1 MPESFHWETYK
12 EALLFL
18 GTAGVIVPLFR
29 RLHLSPVLGFLAA
42 GVLLGPYGLGRVA
55 NSAGWV
61 SSFSLTNPEAV
72 AAVGEFGVVFLL
84 FMIGL
89 ELSWERLQRMRRLI
103 FGLGAAQVIVCATV
117 LAALGAWLGMG
128 PRNAIILG
136 AALSLSSTAIAIPV
150 LAERRRLTTG
160 AGRTAFSILLFQDL
174 MVAPLLFT
182 VSILGA
188 PHRQGAAEP
197 ILADLFWTIAPAFV
211 ALASLLLL
219 GRLVL
224 RPLFHL
230 VATAKSTELFM
241 AACLF
246 VVIGTSVATAAAG
259 LSMALGAFIAG
270 LLLAETEFRRE
281 IEVTIEPFQGL
292 LLGLFFVSIGT
303 GLDLSQV
310 AQSPGVIVGFVVGV
324 IAVKAAIIFLL
335 ARTFRLGSRLAGEV
349 ALVLAPGGEFA
360 FVMIGAAISG
370 RVVPAPMGGEV
381 MIIVT
386 LSMFLL
392 PLLGYFGAKLGPRQT
407 PDEAALAALAPE
419 ADIGAGR
426 VIIVGYGRV
435 GQLVGQM
442 LTRHDIA
449 FVAIDDDPKLVARE
463 RQAGAQAGAHVYWGN
478 AGRPEFLQ
486 RCGIG
491 QAAALVVTIN
501 SPRAAEEI
509 VATARAAHP
518 DLTIVARARD
528 AHHATVLYGLGVTD
542 AIPETI
548 EASLQ
553 LSEAVL
559 VDIGVPMGHVIASI
573 HERRDE
579 YRRLLQPVA
588 EAPRRARRAI
598 RLSTRRKEAGKP
610 LSSEAK
616 REV

>member
-1 MPESFHWETYK
+1 MTEAFHWETYK

-29 RLHLSPVLGFLAA
+29 RLHLSPVLGFLLA
-42 GVLLGPYGLGRVA
+42 GVLLGPYGLGRFA
-55 NSAGWV
+55 ASAGWV
-61 SSFSLTNPEAV
+61 SSFAITNPESVGAV
-72 AAVGEFGVVFLL
+72 AELGVVFLL

-103 FGLGAAQVIVCATV
+103 FGLGAAQVVACATA
-117 LAALGAWLGMG
+117 LAGFAYWIGLG
-128 PRNAIILG
+128 PRNAIIFG

-150 LAERRRLTTG
+150 LAERRRLNTG

-188 PHRQGAAEP
+188 SHSHGGGAEP
-197 ILADLFWTIAPAFV
+197 IISDLFWTIAPAFA
-211 ALASLLLL
+211 ALATLLLL

-230 VATAKSTELFM
+230 VAAARSTELFV

-246 VVIGTSVATAAAG
+246 VIVATSVATAAAG
-259 LSMALGAFIAG
+259 LSMALGAFVAG

-303 GLDLSQV
+303 SLDLSQV
-310 AQSPGVIVGFVVGV
+310 AAAPGVILAFLVGV
-324 IAVKAAIIFLL
+324 IAIKFAIIFLL
-335 ARTFRLGSRLAGEV
+335 ARAFRLGSSLASEV
-349 ALVLAPGGEFA
+349 AMVLAPGGEFA
-360 FVMIGAAISG
+360 FVMIGAAIAG
-370 RVVPAPMGGEV
+370 GVVPASTGGEV
-381 MIIVT
+381 MVIVT
-386 LSMFLL
+386 LSMFAL
-392 PLLGYFGAKLGPRQT
+392 PLLGYFGAKLGPRQQ
-407 PDEAALAALAPE
+407 PNEAALAALAPE
-419 ADIGAGR
+419 ADVGAGR
-426 VIIVGYGRV
+426 VVIVGYGRV
-435 GQLVGQM
+435 GQLVGEM
-442 LTRHDIA
+442 LRRHDIS
-449 FVAIDDDPKLVARE
+449 FVAVDDDAKLVARE
-463 RQAGAQAGAHVYWGN
+463 RKAGLDLYWGN
-478 AGRPEFLQ
+478 AARPEFLQ
-486 RCGIG
+486 RCGIA

-501 SPRAAEEI
+501 SARAAEEI
-509 VATARAAHP
+509 VALARAARP

-528 AHHATVLYGLGVTD
+528 AHHATVLYSLGVTD

-579 YRRLLQPVA
+579 YRRLLQPAAGSV
-588 EAPRRARRAI
+588 PRERRAI
-598 RLSTRRKEAGKP
+598 RGSTRVKEAR
-610 LSSEAK
+610 K
-616 REV
+616 RATP

>member
-1 MPESFHWETYK
+1 MPEGFHWETYK

-29 RLHLSPVLGFLAA
+29 RLHLSPVLGFLTA

-55 NSAGWV
+55 HSAGWV
-61 SSFSLTNPEAV
+61 SSFALTNPESV

-103 FGLGAAQVIVCATV
+103 FGLGAAQVIVCS
-117 LAALGAWLGMG
+117 AALASLGYCIGMT
-128 PRNAIILG
+128 PRNALIFG
-136 AALSLSSTAIAIPV
+136 TATSLSSTAIAIPV
-150 LAERRRLTTG
+150 LAERRRLNTG

-182 VSILGA
+182 VSILGSQH
-188 PHRQGAAEP
+188 PHGSEP
-197 ILADLFWTIAPAFV
+197 ILLELLWAIAPALA

-219 GRLVL
+219 GRLIL

-230 VATAKSTELFM
+230 VAAARSTELFM

-246 VVIGTSVATAAAG
+246 VVVGTSVGTAAAG

-292 LLGLFFVSIGT
+292 LLGLFFVSIGSS
-303 GLDLSQV
+303 LDLSQI
-310 AQSPGVIVGFVVGV
+310 AQAPGLILAFVVGLIGVKSAV
-324 IAVKAAIIFLL
+324 IYLL

-360 FVMIGAAISG
+360 FVMIGAAIAG
-370 RVVPAPMGGEV
+370 KVVPAPLGGEV
-381 MIIVT
+381 MVIVT
-386 LSMFLL
+386 LSMFVL
-392 PLLGYFGAKLGPRQT
+392 PLLGYLGAKLGLRQA
-407 PDEAALAALAPE
+407 PDEASLAALAPE
-419 ADIGAGR
+419 ADVAAGR

-442 LTRHDIA
+442 LARHDIS
-449 FVAIDDDPKLVARE
+449 FVAVDDDPKLVARE
-463 RQAGAQAGAHVYWGN
+463 RQAGAYVYWGN
-478 AGRPEFLQ
+478 AARPEFLQ
-486 RCGIG
+486 RCGIAE
-491 QAAALVVTIN
+491 AAALVVTIN
-501 SPRAAEEI
+501 APRAAEEI
-509 VATARAAHP
+509 VAVARAARP
-518 DLTIVARARD
+518 DLTIIARARD

-542 AIPETI
+542 AIPETV

-579 YRRLLQPVA
+579 YRRLLLPATGAV
-588 EAPRRARRAI
+588 PRQRRAI
-598 RLSTRRKEAGKP
+598 RVSTRVKDAARRA
-610 LSSEAK
+610 SRDAK
-616 REV
+616 REL

>member
-1 MPESFHWETYK
+1 MPESFHWGAYRET
-12 EALLFL
+12 LLFL

-29 RLHLSPVLGFLAA
+29 RLHLSPVLGFLVA
-42 GVLLGPYGLGRVA
+42 GVLLGPFGMGRFA
-55 NSAGWV
+55 TSGSWQ
-61 SSFSLTNPEAV
+61 SWFSLGNPETV
-72 AAVGEFGVVFLL
+72 AALGEFGVVFLL

-103 FGLGAAQVIVCATV
+103 FGLGAAQVFGCAGV
-117 LAALGAWLGMG
+117 LGGLAYWLGMA
-128 PRNAIILG
+128 PRNAILF
-136 AALSLSSTAIAIPV
+136 ATALALSSTAIAIPV
-150 LAERRRLTTG
+150 LAERRRLNTG

-182 VSILGA
+182 VSILGTA
-188 PHRQGAAEP
+188 HSGGTPEL
-197 ILADLFWTIAPAFV
+197 IVSDLIWTITPAFA

-230 VATAKSTELFM
+230 VAAARSTELFM

-246 VVIGTSVATAAAG
+246 VVVATSVLTAAAG
-259 LSMALGAFIAG
+259 LSMALGAFVAG

-292 LLGLFFVSIGT
+292 LLGLFFVSIGSS
-303 GLDLSQV
+303 LDLSQV
-310 AQSPGVIVGFVVGV
+310 ARAPLLILAFVAGV
-324 IAVKAAIIFLL
+324 IAIKAAIIYLL
-335 ARTFRLGSRLAGEV
+335 ARAFRLSSRLAGEV
-349 ALVLAPGGEFA
+349 ALVLAPCGEFA
-360 FVMIGAAISG
+360 FVMIGGAITYK
-370 RVVPAPMGGEV
+370 VVPPELGGEV

-386 LSMFLL
+386 ISMFIL
-392 PLLGYFGAKLGPRQT
+392 PLLGYIGAKLGPRQT

-419 ADIGAGR
+419 ANVGAGR
-426 VIIVGYGRV
+426 VLIIGYGRV

-442 LTRHDIA
+442 LSRHDVP
-449 FVAIDDDPKLVARE
+449 FVAIDDDAKLVARE
-463 RQAGAQAGAHVYWGN
+463 RQTGTHLYWGN
-478 AGRPEFLQ
+478 ATRPEFLQ

-491 QAAALVVTIN
+491 EASALVLTIN
-501 SPRAAEEI
+501 SARAAEQI
-509 VATARAAHP
+509 VASARAARP
-518 DLTIVARARD
+518 DLTIIARARD
-528 AHHATVLYGLGVTD
+528 AHHATVLYQLGVTD

-579 YRRLLQPVA
+579 YRRLLQPPT
-588 EAPRRARRAI
+588 ETELRERRAI
-598 RLSTRRKEAGKP
+598 RISTRGKERRRAAP
-610 LSSEAK
+610 EAK
-616 REV
+616 GEA

>member
-1 MPESFHWETYK
+1 MPEGFHWETYK
-12 EALLFL
+12 QALLFL

-55 NSAGWV
+55 SSAGWV
-61 SSFSLTNPEAV
+61 SLFSLTNPEAV

-103 FGLGAAQVIVCATV
+103 FGLGAAQVIVCAAV
-117 LAALGAWLGMG
+117 LAALGSWLGMG

-188 PHRQGAAEP
+188 PHPQAAAEP
-197 ILADLFWTIAPAFV
+197 ILSDLFWTIAPAFV

-246 VVIGTSVATAAAG
+246 VVVGTSVATAAAG

-335 ARTFRLGSRLAGEV
+335 ARAFRLGSRLAGEV

-360 FVMIGAAISG
+360 FVMIGAAIAG

-442 LTRHDIA
+442 LRRHDIA

-463 RQAGAQAGAHVYWGN
+463 RQAGAHVYWGS

-486 RCGIG
+486 RCGIA

>member
-1 MPESFHWETYK
+1 MPEAFHWQTYK

-29 RLHLSPVLGFLAA
+29 RLHLSPVLGFLMA
-42 GVLLGPYGLGRVA
+42 GVLLGPYGLA
-55 NSAGWV
+55 QFAHSAGWV
-61 SSFSLTNPEAV
+61 SFFALTNPDAM
-72 AAVGEFGVVFLL
+72 AAIGEFGVVFLL

-103 FGLGAAQVIVCATV
+103 FGLGAAQVIVCSAV
-117 LAALGAWLGMG
+117 LASLGYGIGMG
-128 PRNAIILG
+128 PRNAIIFG
-136 AALSLSSTAIAIPV
+136 TALSLSSTAIAIPV
-150 LAERRRLTTG
+150 LAERRRLNTG

-182 VSILGA
+182 VSILGVQHLHA
-188 PHRQGAAEP
+188 GAEP
-197 ILADLFWTIAPAFV
+197 IISDLLWTIASAFI

-230 VATAKSTELFM
+230 VAAARSNELFM

-246 VVIGTSVATAAAG
+246 VIVATSVATAVAG
-259 LSMALGAFIAG
+259 LSMALGAFVAG

-292 LLGLFFVSIGT
+292 LLGLFFVWIGT
-303 GLDLSQV
+303 ELDLSQV
-310 AQSPGVIVGFVVGV
+310 AAAPGLILAFVIGVIV
-324 IAVKAAIIFLL
+324 IKAAIIYLL
-335 ARTFRLGSRLAGEV
+335 ARGFRLSSRLAGEV

-360 FVMIGAAISG
+360 FVMIGAAIAG
-370 RVVPAPMGGEV
+370 RVVPAPLGGEV
-381 MIIVT
+381 MIVVT
-386 LSMFLL
+386 LSMFML
-392 PLLGYFGAKLGPRQT
+392 PLLGLIGAKLGPRQA
-407 PDEAALAALAPE
+407 PDEAALAALAPA
-419 ADIGAGR
+419 ADVGAGR

-442 LTRHDIA
+442 LSRHEVS
-449 FVAIDDDPKLVARE
+449 FVAVDDDPKLVARE
-463 RQAGAQAGAHVYWGN
+463 RQAGAYVYWGN
-478 AGRPEFLQ
+478 AARPEFLQ

-491 QAAALVVTIN
+491 EAAALVVTIN

-509 VATARAAHP
+509 VAAARAARP
-518 DLTIVARARD
+518 DLTIIARARD
-528 AHHATVLYGLGVTD
+528 AHHATVLYQLGVTD

-579 YRRLLQPVA
+579 FRRLLLPA
-588 EAPRRARRAI
+588 KEAPPRERRAI
-598 RLSTRRKEAGKP
+598 RLSTRVKEIGKRASP
-610 LSSEAK
+610 DAK

>member
-1 MPESFHWETYK
+1 MPESFHWGTYK

-18 GTAGVIVPLFR
+18 GTAAFIVPLFR
-29 RLHLSPVLGFLAA
+29 RLHLSPVLGFLMA
-42 GVLLGPYGLGRVA
+42 GVLLGPYGLGRFA
-55 NSAGWV
+55 NSADWV
-61 SSFSLTNPEAV
+61 AAFALTNPESV

-103 FGLGAAQVIVCATV
+103 FGLGAAQVIVCASV
-117 LAALGAWLGMG
+117 LSASAHLLGIGL
-128 PRNAIILG
+128 RNAIILG
-136 AALSLSSTAIAIPV
+136 TALSLSSTAIAIPV

-182 VSILGA
+182 VAILGS
-188 PHRQGAAEP
+188 PHPHGAGEP
-197 ILADLFWTIAPAFV
+197 IASEILWTIAPAFL
-211 ALASLLLL
+211 ALASLVLL
-219 GRLVL
+219 GRLIL
-224 RPLFHL
+224 RPLFRL
-230 VATAKSTELFM
+230 VAAARSTELFM

-246 VVIGTSVATAAAG
+246 VIVATSVMTAAAG
-259 LSMALGAFIAG
+259 LSLALGAFIAG

-310 AQSPGVIVGFVVGV
+310 AQAPALILAFVAGV
-324 IAVKAAIIFLL
+324 IAIKAAIIFLL
-335 ARTFRLGSRLAGEV
+335 ARAFRLGSRLAGEV

-360 FVMIGAAISG
+360 FVMIGAAIAG
-370 RVVPAPMGGEV
+370 KVVPASVGGEV
-381 MIIVT
+381 MIVVT
-386 LSMFLL
+386 LSMFAL
-392 PLLGYFGAKLGPRQT
+392 PFLGYLGAKLAPHHA

-419 ADIGAGR
+419 ADVGAGR

-442 LTRHDIA
+442 LARHDIA

-463 RQAGAQAGAHVYWGN
+463 RQAGAYVYWGN
-478 AGRPEFLQ
+478 AARPEFLQ
-486 RCGIG
+486 RCGIVE
-491 QAAALVVTIN
+491 AAALVVTIN
-501 SPRAAEEI
+501 APRAAEEI
-509 VATARAAHP
+509 VALARAARP

-559 VDIGVPMGHVIASI
+559 VDVGVPMGHVIASI

-588 EAPRRARRAI
+588 EAPRRERRAI
-598 RLSTRRKEAGKP
+598 RLSTRMKEAGKRG
-610 LSSEAK
+610 SAEAQ

>member
-1 MPESFHWETYK
+1 MPEAFHWETYK

-29 RLHLSPVLGFLAA
+29 RLHLSPVLGFLTA
-42 GVLLGPYGLGRVA
+42 GVLLGPYGLGRFA
-55 NSAGWV
+55 SSAGWM
-61 SSFSLTNPEAV
+61 SSFALTNPESV

-103 FGLGAAQVIVCATV
+103 FGLGAAQVIACSTA
-117 LAALGAWLGMG
+117 LASLGYGLGMA
-128 PRNAIILG
+128 PHNAIIFG

-150 LAERRRLTTG
+150 LAERRRLNTG

-182 VSILGA
+182 VSILGS
-188 PHRQGAAEP
+188 PRPQGDEP
-197 ILADLFWTIAPAFV
+197 IIGELLWTIAPAFA

-230 VATAKSTELFM
+230 VAAGRSTELFM

-246 VVIGTSVATAAAG
+246 VIVATSVATAAAG

-292 LLGLFFVSIGT
+292 LLGLFFVSIGSS
-303 GLDLSQV
+303 LDLSQI
-310 AQSPGVIVGFVVGV
+310 AQAPGLILAFVIGI
-324 IAVKAAIIFLL
+324 IAVKAAIIYLL
-335 ARTFRLGSRLAGEV
+335 ARLFRLGSRLAGEV

-360 FVMIGAAISG
+360 FVMIGAAIAG
-370 RVVPAPMGGEV
+370 KVVPAATGSEV
-381 MIIVT
+381 MVVVT
-386 LSMFLL
+386 VSMFAL
-392 PLLGYFGAKLGPRQT
+392 PLLGYFGTKLGPRQA

-435 GQLVGQM
+435 GQLVGEM
-442 LTRHDIA
+442 LARHDIS
-449 FVAIDDDPKLVARE
+449 FVAVDDDPKLVARE
-463 RQAGAQAGAHVYWGN
+463 RQAGAYVYWGN
-478 AGRPEFLQ
+478 AARPEFLQ
-486 RCGIG
+486 RCGIAE
-491 QAAALVVTIN
+491 AAALVVTIN

-509 VATARAAHP
+509 VAGARAARP
-518 DLTIVARARD
+518 DLTIIARARD
-528 AHHATVLYGLGVTD
+528 AHHATVLYQLGVTD

-579 YRRLLQPVA
+579 YRRLLLPAA
-588 EAPRRARRAI
+588 EAAPRERRAI
-598 RLSTRRKEAGKP
+598 RVSTRGKSAGRRASP
-610 LSSEAK
+610 EAK